1 MINVTNIERFATHDG
16 DGIRSVIFLAG
27 CPLRCPWCANPETWT
42 MSRKLFYTKTKCV
55 GCRLC
60 EQHCPNKA
68 IHFVNDEFQHDPAL
82 CSECETC
89 VQHCLKDALQFSGK
103 GMEIDDIME
112 EVLKDRDYYEESG
125 GGITISGGEPFV
137 QFEGLM
143 SILKACRQENITT
156 AVETTGQ
163 YDQEKLKEAL
173 PYIDTFLFDIKHL
186 DARKLKKVTNGDLDV
201 ILSNA
206 AFISQS
212 NAHKLV
218 IRVPVIPGFNY
229 EKETLEA
236 IIQLAA
242 SLKAR
247 EINLLPYHTLGKS
260 KYDKMGKEY
269 PMGGTSMVSK
279 KDLEPY
285 LALQDVYPI
294 RIRIGG

>member
-42 MSRKLFYTKTKCV
+42 MSRKLFYTKTKCA

-60 EQHCPNKA
+60 EQQCPNKA
-68 IHFVNDEFQHDPAL
+68 ICFVNDEFQHDPAL

-89 VQHCLKDALQFSGK
+89 IQHCLRDALQFSGK

-143 SILKACRQENITT
+143 SILKACREENITT

-186 DARKLKKVTNGDLDV
+186 DARKLKMVTNGDLDV

-242 SLKAR
+242 NLKAR

-269 PMGGTSMVSK
+269 PMGGTSMVNK

-285 LALQDVYPI
+285 LAMQDVYPI

>member
-42 MSRKLFYTKTKCV
+42 MSRKLFYTKTKCA

-60 EQHCPNKA
+60 EQQCPNKA
-68 IHFVNDEFQHDPAL
+68 IRFVNNEFQHDPAL

-89 VQHCLKDALQFSGK
+89 IQHCLKDALQFSGK

-285 LALQDVYPI
+285 LSLQDVYPI
-294 RIRIGG
+294 KIRIGG

>member
-42 MSRKLFYTKTKCV
+42 MSRKLFYTKTKCA

-60 EQHCPNKA
+60 EQQCPNKA
-68 IHFVNDEFQHDPAL
+68 IRFVNDEFQHDPAL

-89 VQHCLKDALQFSGK
+89 IQHCLRDALQFSGK

-143 SILKACRQENITT
+143 SILKACREENITT

-242 SLKAR
+242 NLKAR

-285 LALQDVYPI
+285 LAMQDVYPI